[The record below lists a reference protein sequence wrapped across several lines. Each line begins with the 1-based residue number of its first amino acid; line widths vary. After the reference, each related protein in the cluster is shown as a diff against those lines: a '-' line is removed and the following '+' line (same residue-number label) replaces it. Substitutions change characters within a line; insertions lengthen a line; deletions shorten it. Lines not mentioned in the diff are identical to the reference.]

1 MSSIRLCFLS
11 YGHRAGTCVDLGVE
25 RWVIISMMVACN
37 DVVVIEYDGRRLG
50 LPNAPVVMEHA
61 NNRTEESTAI
71 ALIIQ
76 HNPYART

>member
-1 MSSIRLCFLS
+1 MRNDI
-11 YGHRAGTCVDLGVE
+11 
-25 RWVIISMMVACN
+25 VIIIIII
-37 DVVVIEYDGRRLG
+37 VITEHDGRRLG